1 MKTDARG
8 RGEPKHRFPVL
19 FLCLIAVLALE
30 VRGIVKVQA
39 LDGPRLARQAQANRM
54 RSPKE
59 LQPARGRIYDR
70 DGELLASSIDLET
83 VTANPRQVTRPAEL
97 ARALAPILGTSRAR
111 LYRLLTVDSGYQ
123 YLARKASKRQ
133 ADAIRRLGADS
144 DILTG
149 VGFEPESKRFYPGGA
164 LGAQVIGFLNFEGEA
179 ASGLESTCDEK
190 LRGKK
195 GYLNNELTGGGQ
207 PLPKGRR
214 LIKEAVNGTHLT
226 LTMDRKIQFKAEQS
240 LQRAIRKA
248 KAKAGAAIV
257 MDPRSG
263 EIFAMASYPTFD
275 LNKYYDSKPEAQL
288 NRAVSSAFEPGS
300 TMKIVTAA
308 AAIEE
313 GLYEPSSVI
322 HVPPSISVGGWPI
335 TDSHPH
341 GHLDLTVAQV
351 VAQSSNI
358 GVSLMGQKM
367 GKELLYEYISRFGLN
382 RKAGVDIPGEGNGWV
397 PAPEDWSASS
407 IGNIPFGQGI
417 SATSLEMLKVMS
429 IIANGGRDV
438 RPRLVSGLITPAGK
452 RVPVKSFV
460 GEQIVST
467 ETAARVAD
475 MMELAASSQ
484 GTGSE
489 AAVPDYRVAG
499 KTGTAKKIRE
509 DGKGYDGGHYI
520 ASFAGFVPAQRPE
533 LAIIVVID
541 DPGTSIYG
549 GVVAAPAFRDIA
561 QFSLRRLE
569 IAP

>member
-1 MKTDARG
+1 MKTGGCG
-8 RGEPKHRFPVL
+8 RGEPKHRFPLL
-19 FLCLIAVLALE
+19 FLGLIVVLALE
-30 VRGIVKVQA
+30 VKGIVTVQA
-39 LDGPRLARQAQANRM
+39 LDGPKLARQAQANRM

-59 LQPARGRIYDR
+59 LQPVRGRIYDR
-70 DGELLASSIDLET
+70 DGELLATSIDLET
-83 VTANPRQVTRPAEL
+83 VTANPSQVDRPGEL
-97 ARALAPILGTSRAR
+97 ATKLAPILGKSRAK
-111 LYRLLTVDSGYQ
+111 LYGLLTAHAGYQ
-123 YLARKASKRQ
+123 YLARKASKKQ
-133 ADAIRRLGADS
+133 ADAIRKLGADS

-149 VGFEPESKRFYPGGA
+149 VNFEPESKRYHPGGA
-164 LGAQVIGFLNFEGEA
+164 LGAQVIGFLNFEGKA
-179 ASGLESTCDEK
+179 ASGLELTFDK
-190 LRGKK
+190 TLRGKT
-195 GYLNNELTGGGQ
+195 GYLNNELTGGGE

-214 LIKEAVNGTHLT
+214 LVKEAVNGTHMTLT
-226 LTMDRKIQFKAEQS
+226 LDRKIQFKAEQT
-240 LQRAIRKA
+240 LKRALRRA

-263 EIFAMASYPTFD
+263 DIYAMASYPTFD
-275 LNKYYDSKPEAQL
+275 LDKYYESKPEEQL
-288 NRAVSSAFEPGS
+288 NRGVSNAFEPGS

-313 GLYEPSSVI
+313 GLYQPSSVI

-358 GVSLMGQKM
+358 GVSLMGQTM
-367 GKELLYEYISRFGLN
+367 GKELLYEYICRFGLN
-382 RKAGVDIPGEGNGWV
+382 SKAGVDIPGEGSGWL
-397 PAPEDWSASS
+397 PAPADWSASS

-438 RPRLVSGLITPAGK
+438 RPRLVSGFITPAGK
-452 RVPVKSFV
+452 RVPARKFV

-489 AAVPDYRVAG
+489 AEVPGYRVAG
-499 KTGTAKKIRE
+499 KTGTAQKIRE
-509 DGKGYDGGHYI
+509 DGKGYDAGHYI
-520 ASFAGFVPAQRPE
+520 ASFAGFVPAERPE

-549 GVVAAPAFRDIA
+549 GVVAAPAFGDIA
-561 QFSLRRLE
+561 RFSLRRLE
-569 IAP
+569 IEQ